1 MTKEEFRTC
10 LNEHFYEHTPEE
22 QEKMFNWMY
31 DNMCVWTAYTDM
43 ASRVTFSRE
52 WLKGYKIKDMN
63 VDDWKAWR
71 RQINQ
76 LEKQLKNDKALAA
89 IGKDFE

>member
-22 QEKMFNWMY
+22 QEKMFDWMY
-31 DNMCVWTAYTDM
+31 ENMCVWTAYTDM

-63 VDDWKAWR
+63 VFLFLMLL
-71 RQINQ
+71 I
-76 LEKQLKNDKALAA
+76 LMCLKPYIRL
-89 IGKDFE
+89 I

>member
-1 MTKEEFRTC
+1 MTKEEFKSC
-10 LNEHFYEHTPEE
+10 CNNKLYEYPVEE
-22 QEKMFNWMY
+22 QQKMIDWMY
-31 DNMCVWTAYTDM
+31 ENMCVWTAYTDM

-63 VDDWKAWR
+63 VEDWKNWR

-76 LEKQLKNDKALAA
+76 LEKQLKNDKALAS